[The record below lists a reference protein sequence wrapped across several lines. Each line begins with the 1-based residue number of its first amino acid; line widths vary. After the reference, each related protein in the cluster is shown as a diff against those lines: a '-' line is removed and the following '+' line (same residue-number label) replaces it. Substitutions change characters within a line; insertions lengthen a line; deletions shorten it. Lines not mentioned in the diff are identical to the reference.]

1 VVRIGGNLK
10 KGGGRGPLRQS
21 SKPAPQLM
29 GSITDIETVGA
40 CDTCGAL
47 PWRTDDLRQRA
58 GDNVC
63 RQCDALF
70 AAAHALRD
78 NNVRDEPTILGTLAF
93 AWNSGAGVLD
103 SEDYGGLDLLSSV
116 DGVPFL
122 RLPRITVDVV
132 TYDDSR
138 IPRAAKI
145 DVYSRNVKPQELA
158 EVYERLLK
166 DHGIHFDKCGGG
178 SVGWDIEDGNLTLV
192 VRAMK
197 ELHPG
202 RVPFFNT
209 YPAGRIYSFPPPML
223 VSGFYGTLLGSTDK
237 RRFSG
242 YAHALAGSG
251 RHTTGKAVTGC
262 VAWLLG
268 EKSNDTI
275 PPKERRPR
283 IAKALNKHLL
293 TPRDE
298 QNLPEDYLTP
308 DNTVWRDAA
317 VLGPRLMRMLYL
329 LQESRK
335 QRFPRSTV

>member
-1 VVRIGGNLK
+1 
-10 KGGGRGPLRQS
+10 
-21 SKPAPQLM
+21 M
-29 GSITDIETVGA
+29 GSITDIEPVGA

-103 SEDYGGLDLLSSV
+103 SEDYGGLELLSSAKS
-116 DGVPFL
+116 VPLL
-122 RLPRITVDVV
+122 RLPRITAGVI
-132 TYDDSR
+132 TYDGSR
-138 IPRAAKI
+138 IPKAARI
-145 DVYSRNVKPQELA
+145 NVYSRDVTPEEIA
-158 EVYERLLK
+158 AVYESLLK
-166 DHGIHFDKCGGG
+166 DHGVHFNKCSGG
-178 SVGWDIEDGNLTLV
+178 SVDWDIEDANLTLT

-197 ELHPG
+197 ELHAD
-202 RVPFFNT
+202 RVPLLKS
-209 YPAGRIYSFPPPML
+209 YPAGRINSFPPPPL

-237 RRFSG
+237 RTFSG
-242 YAHALAGSG
+242 YAYALAESG
-251 RHTTGKAVTGC
+251 RHTPEKAVTAS

-268 EKSNDTI
+268 ERSNDAT
-275 PPKERRPR
+275 PPRVRRPR

-298 QNLPEDYLTP
+298 QNLPEDCWTP
-308 DNTVWRDAA
+308 DDTVWRDAA
-317 VLGPRLMRMLYL
+317 VLGPRFMRMLYL

-335 QRFPRSTV
+335 QQFPQSTV